1 MLLRFL
7 AFFSVRAARRLDQH
21 RFARKY
27 VVALTTKRAAERFE
41 RTRRHFYKVW

>member
-7 AFFSVRAARRLDQH
+7 AFFSVRAARRLDRH

-27 VVALTTKRAAERFE
+27 VVAVTTKRVADRFQ
-41 RTRRHFYKVW
+41 RIRGLR

>member
-7 AFFSVRAARRLDQH
+7 AFFSVRAARRLDRH

-27 VVALTTKRAAERFE
+27 VVALTTIRAANRLQ
-41 RTRRHFYKVW
+41 RIKGL